1 MDYTRWALPLV
12 VIGMVVL
19 LAALLRWTYSRG
31 QSLVN
36 DAVPSADRT
45 PAPEVFVVVR
55 VRANYIE
62 AEIIRLELRAGDLAA
77 ELAQR
82 GAQVVVLVRERD
94 LPRAEELLTGYP
106 R

>member
-12 VIGMVVL
+12 LVGMVVL
-19 LAALLRWTYSRG
+19 LAGLLRWTYSRG

-36 DAVPSADRT
+36 DAVPPADRT
-45 PAPEVFVVVR
+45 PAPEVFVAVR

-82 GAQVVVLVRERD
+82 GPQVVVLVREPD
-94 LPRAEELLTGYP
+94 LPRAEELLAGYP